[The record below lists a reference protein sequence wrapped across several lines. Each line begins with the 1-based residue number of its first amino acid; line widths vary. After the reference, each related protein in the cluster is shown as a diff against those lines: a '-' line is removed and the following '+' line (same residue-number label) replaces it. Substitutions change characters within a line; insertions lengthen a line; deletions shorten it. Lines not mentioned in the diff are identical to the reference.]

1 MKHAQTI
8 FVTPAR
14 ASLWDSLALQEALM
28 TVGIAALSS
37 LWTFFKSSEWW
48 ARRREKKWSRL
59 LLVIEAAVAETY
71 RNYVRDEKAATGMLS
86 DGVREAARDAAR
98 RTAHNLA
105 RSAGMRLEDWTS
117 APELDA
123 LIERAVQVRK
133 GARSG

>member
-1 MKHAQTI
+1 MNHANTLKSL
-8 FVTPAR
+8 PAR
-14 ASLWDSLALQEALM
+14 ASLWESLALQEALM

-59 LLVIEAAVAETY
+59 LLLIETAVAETY
-71 RNYVRDEKAATGMLS
+71 RNYIRDEKAATGMLS
-86 DGVREAARDAAR
+86 ESVREAARDAAR

-105 RSAGMRLEDWTS
+105 RGAGMRLEDWTS
-117 APELDA
+117 TAELDA
-123 LIERAVQVRK
+123 LIERAVQIRK